1 MISRIR
7 AGMVCIN
14 DQKIL
19 SIKQRDP
26 KSGVEFWSLPGGG
39 IEPTETA
46 REAAVRETR
55 EETGYLVVSK
65 SGSFTNE
72 YEFFWN
78 GQTYNCRTHWFK
90 GSLAAQKPAKVISEA
105 DIIACQWLS
114 WPNRRNDF
122 NHNVALIEVLDFFT
136 SHQQR

>member
-1 MISRIR
+1 
-7 AGMVCIN
+7 MVCIN

-55 EETGYLVVSK
+55 EETGYLSYLNRK
-65 SGSFTNE
+65 ASQMNTSFSGM
-72 YEFFWN
+72 
-78 GQTYNCRTHWFK
+78 
-90 GSLAAQKPAKVISEA
+90 AKP
-105 DIIACQWLS
+105 IIADSLVQGKLG
-114 WPNRRNDF
+114 
-122 NHNVALIEVLDFFT
+122 HTKT
-136 SHQQR
+136 S

>member
-1 MISRIR
+1 
-7 AGMVCIN
+7 MVCIN

-65 SGSFTNE
+65 SESFTNE
-72 YEFFWN
+72 YEFLWN
-78 GQTYNCRTHWFK
+78 GQTLIAELT
-90 GSLAAQKPAKVISEA
+90 GSREAWPHKNQLRCFQRRILWLASGFLGQTAEMTL
-105 DIIACQWLS
+105 II
-114 WPNRRNDF
+114 
-122 NHNVALIEVLDFFT
+122 T
-136 SHQQR
+136 SH